1 MKNYLTKLYV
11 INFTLLITHEIDS
24 AFWHEWN
31 LFGIPG
37 GIQVFL
43 ILNLILIAVFLFGLE
58 KVIKWERGAKTFSY
72 LLSASGIFAF
82 SIHMLFIILGN
93 PEFRLPVSII
103 ILLLILI
110 VSVIQILAVYRSNY
124 P

>member
-11 INFTLLITHEIDS
+11 INFALLITHEIDS
-24 AFWHEWN
+24 AFWHEWD

-43 ILNLILIAVFLFGLE
+43 ILNLVLIAVFLFGLE
-58 KVIKWERGAKTFSY
+58 KVINWERGAKIYSY
-72 LLSASGIFAF
+72 LLAASGILAFA
-82 SIHMLFIILGN
+82 IHTLFIILGN

-110 VSVIQILAVYRSNY
+110 VSVVQIIAVYRSTN